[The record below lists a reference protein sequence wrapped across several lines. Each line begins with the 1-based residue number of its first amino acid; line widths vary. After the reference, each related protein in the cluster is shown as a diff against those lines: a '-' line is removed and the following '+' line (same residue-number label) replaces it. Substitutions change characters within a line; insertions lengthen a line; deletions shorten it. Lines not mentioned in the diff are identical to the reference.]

1 MGINIGLSDHD
12 LDDSFGDGTTNTGGA
27 FDDDFD
33 IDQLESEDEDL
44 HLQDEFKGIN
54 LSAVAKMQNSEM
66 SRAERRVWYD
76 DDGNA
81 NKYKIAMQQR
91 PKHLH
96 VKRVYNKARIKTR
109 ALKEQY
115 STKNDI

>member
-12 LDDSFGDGTTNTGGA
+12 LDDSFGEGTTAAGFG
-27 FDDDFD
+27 DEFD

-44 HLQDEFKGIN
+44 ATQDEFKGIN
-54 LSAVAKMQNSEM
+54 LSEVNKIQNSEM
-66 SRAERRVWYD
+66 SRAERRIWYD

-81 NKYKIAMQQR
+81 NRYKIAMQQR

-96 VKRVYNKARIKTR
+96 VKRVYNKARNKTR

>member
-1 MGINIGLSDHD
+1 MGINIGLSEHD
-12 LDDSFGDGTTNTGGA
+12 LDDSFGEGTTNAGG

-33 IDQLESEDEDL
+33 IEQLESEDDEFGN
-44 HLQDEFKGIN
+44 QDEFKGVN
-54 LSAVAKMQNSEM
+54 LSEVAKMQNSEM
-66 SRAERRVWYD
+66 SRAERRIWYD

-96 VKRVYNKARIKTR
+96 VKRVYNKARVKTR